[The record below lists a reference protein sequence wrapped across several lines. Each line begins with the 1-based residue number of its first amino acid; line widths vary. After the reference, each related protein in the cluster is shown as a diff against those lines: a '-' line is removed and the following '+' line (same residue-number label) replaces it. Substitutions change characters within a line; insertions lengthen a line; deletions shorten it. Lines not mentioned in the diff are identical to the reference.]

1 MGIFKA
7 YDIRGVVPD
16 ELDEAK
22 AEAIGRAFA
31 AYIGKSPIVAGR
43 DIRLSSP
50 SLEAALIRGMAV
62 AGAEVL
68 DAGMISTPML
78 YFGVGKYAAQGG
90 AAVTASHN
98 PGRYNGFKLCK
109 AESYPM
115 SETSGLPEVQA
126 LAEKGVPD
134 AKRKGSVKAVQFRE
148 EYEKHVASFAKT
160 GRRVKVVVDASNGA
174 SGTTL
179 PGVFRLL
186 DADLVP
192 LFFEPDGRFP
202 NHEPNPLKEENLK
215 AVQAAVKKEKADF
228 GACMDGDADR
238 CVFVDEKG
246 AAIPGDIMTGLIAG
260 QFLKEQPGAAIVYD
274 LRSSHAVPEAIAA
287 AGGKAVRER
296 VGHSF
301 IKTTMREHQAAF
313 AGELSGHYYFRDHWF
328 ADCGEIALMKV
339 LSLVSNSDKPLSALV
354 KPLRKYSLSGEVN
367 FHVEDKDG
375 KIRELAAT
383 FKDAKIDTLDGI
395 TAEYGD
401 WWFNVRKSNTEP
413 MLRLNLE
420 GKTKKAREEG
430 MKRVLKLLG
439 KPEE

>member
-7 YDIRGVVPD
+7 YDVRGVYPD
-16 ELDEAK
+16 ELDEK
-22 AEAIGRAFA
+22 TAEAIGRAFA
-31 AYIGKSPIVAGR
+31 KYIGKSPIAAGR

-50 SLEAALIRGMAV
+50 ALEAALVRGMTA
-62 AGAEVL
+62 AGADVL
-68 DAGMISTPML
+68 DLGMISTPML
-78 YFGVGKYAAQGG
+78 YFGVGKHAAEGG
-90 AAVTASHN
+90 VTVTASHN
-98 PGRYNGFKLCK
+98 PGKYNGFKMCK
-109 AESYPM
+109 AQSYPM
-115 SETSGLPEVQA
+115 SETAGLPEVKA
-126 LAEKGVPD
+126 LMEKGVPD
-134 AKRKGSVKAVQFRE
+134 AKRKGSAKAADVRE
-148 EYEKHVASFAKT
+148 GYEKHVAAFAKT
-160 GRRVKVVVDASNGA
+160 GRRLKVVVDASNGA

-215 AVQAAVKKEKADF
+215 ALQAAVKREKAAF

-246 AAIPGDIMTGLIAG
+246 AAIPGDIMTGLIAA
-260 QFLKEQPGAAIVYD
+260 QFLKEQAGAAVVYD
-274 LRSSHAVPEAIAA
+274 LRSSHAVPEEIARL
-287 AGGKAVRER
+287 GGKAVRER

-301 IKTTMREHQAAF
+301 IKTTMRQHEAAF
-313 AGELSGHYYFRDHWF
+313 AGELSGHYYFRDHWY

-354 KPLRKYSLSGEVN
+354 KPLRKYALSGEIN

-375 KIRELAAT
+375 KIKELAET
-383 FKDAKIDTLDGI
+383 FKDAKIDYLDGI
-395 TAEYGD
+395 TAEFGD

-420 GKTKKAREEG
+420 GKTKKAKEEG
-430 MKRVLKLLG
+430 MKRVLALLG
-439 KPEE
+439 KPEA